1 MLTLPNLSGDVLLL
15 PKPSCLSSFCEGMRA
30 PKNAPGL
37 WFGKKETW
45 LFLPSNLPFYLWF
58 HLNLYL
64 LCIIRKWTNSMHMR
78 CTCIIPSMLHMYH
91 QAAQPG
97 RCHPQGNPEAL
108 SCKAAMHLILA
119 FQMFIRCPAWQHLG
133 SCAPKFNLQ
142 QLCLSSSRSPESR
155 KFWQRLNNACR
166 LNNAK
171 CKQIQNEAWPKQKSI
186 LAYVAWRLLLCTKDL

>member
-64 LCIIRKWTNSMHMR
+64 LCIIRKWTKQHAHAMHMYNTIYAAHVSSS
-78 CTCIIPSMLHMYH
+78 CTARS
-91 QAAQPG
+91 
-97 RCHPQGNPEAL
+97 
-108 SCKAAMHLILA
+108 
-119 FQMFIRCPAWQHLG
+119 
-133 SCAPKFNLQ
+133 
-142 QLCLSSSRSPESR
+142 LSSPRQPRGLVLQSSHALDLGVPNVHSMSCMTTSWIMRTKIQPPAAVLIVFSLSREQEILT
-155 KFWQRLNNACR
+155 KT
-166 LNNAK
+166 
-171 CKQIQNEAWPKQKSI
+171 KQC
-186 LAYVAWRLLLCTKDL
+186 V